1 VERLQ
6 RRQQG
11 LEILLAHPPTLRTG
25 HQRTGHQK
33 ERLTARVARSEGH
46 PTPSGR
52 YSSITG
58 VVVLGLVDARIVFG
72 DPAQL
77 EHEERVPGEP
87 QAVRAVL
94 RAEREV
100 AGVLAG
106 HAPASARWEPADQD
120 LLELFAAS
128 LALALR
134 DADLLARV
142 EAQNARLVAL
152 DAEKDD
158 FLRGVSHNLQTPLA
172 RIRANADQLAAE
184 RAAAG
189 APDRRLAMIA
199 EQSERLS
206 RMVRQLLAVSRLDS
220 GLLHPSLG
228 VFALGPRVRRAWEAL
243 GADGVSFEFVD
254 RAAGWLAVADP
265 GHVDQVIW
273 ALLDNA
279 VKHGGGGP
287 VTVRVEAQE
296 AAARVLLTV
305 ANAGPGIGPGDRAR
319 LFERYAR
326 GEAGARDGTGLG
338 LYVARGLARA
348 SGGDLVFVER
358 PAAEGAEFVLS
369 LPAERATEA

>member
-1 VERLQ
+1 
-6 RRQQG
+6 
-11 LEILLAHPPTLRTG
+11 
-25 HQRTGHQK
+25 
-33 ERLTARVARSEGH
+33 
-46 PTPSGR
+46 
-52 YSSITG
+52 
-58 VVVLGLVDARIVFG
+58 
-72 DPAQL
+72 
-77 EHEERVPGEP
+77 
-87 QAVRAVL
+87 
-94 RAEREV
+94 
-100 AGVLAG
+100 
-106 HAPASARWEPADQD
+106 
-120 LLELFAAS
+120 
-128 LALALR
+128 
-134 DADLLARV
+134 
-142 EAQNARLVAL
+142 
-152 DAEKDD
+152 
-158 FLRGVSHNLQTPLA
+158 
-172 RIRANADQLAAE
+172 
-184 RAAAG
+184 
-189 APDRRLAMIA
+189 MIA